1 MPEPTIKKKDNV
13 IMKNFLFKF
22 SFFLVLIVTSCSKDK
37 DINNPPSKLNT
48 GANQFVFTYN
58 GLPQKP
64 INVFYNIPNGNRT
77 NMPIVIVFHG
87 DERNASDYRDIWINA
102 SNQYGF
108 MVFAPEFNSVDF
120 PGGSSYIIGNV
131 YQDGNFP
138 TAQTLNNESIWT
150 FSMIEPLFDFIKAN
164 SGSDANTYNMFGH
177 SGGGQFVHRF
187 VLLKPN
193 ARFDKAI
200 AANSGWYTVPDG
212 VASFPYGIMN
222 CPIATISP
230 NNYFSRK
237 LFITVGSLDNNG
249 SDPSLRHNPASDLQG
264 LNRLDRANYFFS
276 RSQIYANFNNAT
288 FNWQF
293 RTVPNSGHD
302 AVLMSNNAVS
312 LLF

>member
-1 MPEPTIKKKDNV
+1 
-13 IMKNFLFKF
+13 MKNFLFKI
-22 SFFLVLIVTSCSKDK
+22 SIFLVLLFTSCSKDK
-37 DINNPPSKLNT
+37 ASSDQINQLNA
-48 GANQFVFTYN
+48 GANQFVFTYS

-64 INVFYNIPNGNRT
+64 INVFYNIPSGNRT
-77 NMPIVIVFHG
+77 NMPIVLLFHG
-87 DERNASDYRDIWINA
+87 DERNAKEYRDIWITA

-108 MVFAPEFNSVDF
+108 MVFAPEFTTADF

-131 YQDGNFP
+131 YQDGNYP

-150 FSMIEPLFDFIKAN
+150 FSMIEPLFDYIKAN
-164 SGSDANTYNMFGH
+164 SGSAALSYDMFGH

-193 ARFDKAI
+193 ARYNRAV

-222 CPIATISP
+222 CPITAISP

-237 LFITVGSLDNNG
+237 LYVTVGALDNNG
-249 SDPSLRHNPASDLQG
+249 SDPSLRHNTASDLQG
-264 LNRLDRANYFFS
+264 LNRLNRANYFFS
-276 RSQIYANFNNAT
+276 KSQTYANSVQAT

-293 RTVPNSGHD
+293 HKVANSGHD
-302 AVLMSNNAVS
+302 AILMSNDAVN
-312 LLF
+312 LLFN

>member
-1 MPEPTIKKKDNV
+1 
-13 IMKNFLFKF
+13 MKNLLIKISIFL
-22 SFFLVLIVTSCSKDK
+22 LLIFTSCSKDK
-37 DINNPPSKLNT
+37 ASTDQVNHLNA
-48 GANQFVFTYN
+48 GANQFVFTYS

-64 INVFYNIPNGNRT
+64 INIFYNIPSGNRT
-77 NMPIVIVFHG
+77 NMPIVLLFHG
-87 DERNASDYRDIWINA
+87 DERNAKEYRDIWINA

-108 MVFAPEFNSVDF
+108 MVFAPEFTTADF

-131 YQDGNFP
+131 YQDGNYP
-138 TAQTLNNESIWT
+138 TPQTLNNESVWT
-150 FSMIEPLFDFIKAN
+150 FSVIEPLFDYLKTN
-164 SGSDANTYNMFGH
+164 SGSGALSYDMFGH

-193 ARFDKAI
+193 ARYNKAV

-212 VASFPYGIMN
+212 VANFPYGIMN
-222 CPIATISP
+222 CPITAISS

-237 LFITVGSLDNNG
+237 LYVTVGALDNNG
-249 SDPSLRHNPASDLQG
+249 SDASLRHNTASDLQG

-276 RSQIYANFNNAT
+276 KSQTYANSVSAT

-293 RTVPNSGHD
+293 HTVPNSGHD
-302 AVLMSNNAVS
+302 ATLMSNDAVN

>member
-1 MPEPTIKKKDNV
+1 MKLYFFKISICILV
-13 IMKNFLFKF
+13 IF
-22 SFFLVLIVTSCSKDK
+22 TSCSKE
-37 DINNPPSKLNT
+37 T
-48 GANQFVFTYN
+48 GTTDQIDQLKVGSNQFVYTYS

-77 NMPIVIVFHG
+77 NMPIVLLFHG
-87 DERNASDYRDIWINA
+87 EERNAQDYRDLWVNA

-108 MVFAPEFNSVDF
+108 MVFAPEFSVADF

-131 YQDGNFP
+131 YQDGNYP
-138 TAQTLNNESIWT
+138 TAVTLNNESVWT
-150 FSMIEPLFDFIKAN
+150 FSIVEPLFDYLKIN
-164 SGSDANTYNMFGH
+164 SGSAALSYDMFGH

-187 VLLKPN
+187 VMLKPN
-193 ARFDKAI
+193 ARYNRAV

-222 CPIATISP
+222 CPITSISP

-237 LFITVGSLDNNG
+237 LYVTVGALDNNG
-249 SDPSLRHNPASDLQG
+249 SDASLRHNTASDLQG

-276 RSQIYANFNNAT
+276 KSQTYANSVSAT

-293 RTVPNSGHD
+293 HTVANSGHD
-302 AVLMSNNAVS
+302 ATLMSNDAIG

>member
-1 MPEPTIKKKDNV
+1 MKLYFFKISICILV
-13 IMKNFLFKF
+13 IF
-22 SFFLVLIVTSCSKDK
+22 TSCSKE
-37 DINNPPSKLNT
+37 T
-48 GANQFVFTYN
+48 GTTDQIDQLKVGSNQFVYTYS

-77 NMPIVIVFHG
+77 NMPIVLLFHG
-87 DERNASDYRDIWINA
+87 EERNAQDYRDLWVNA

-108 MVFAPEFNSVDF
+108 MVFAPEFSVADF

-131 YQDGNFP
+131 YQDGNYP
-138 TAQTLNNESIWT
+138 TAVTLNDESVWT
-150 FSMIEPLFDFIKAN
+150 FSIVEPLFDYLKIN
-164 SGSDANTYNMFGH
+164 SGSAALSYDMFGH

-187 VLLKPN
+187 VMLKPN
-193 ARFDKAI
+193 ARYKRAV

-222 CPIATISP
+222 CPITSISP

-237 LFITVGSLDNNG
+237 LYITVGALDNNG
-249 SDPSLRHNPASDLQG
+249 SDASLRHNTASDLQG

-276 RSQIYANFNNAT
+276 KSQTYANAMQAT

-293 RTVPNSGHD
+293 HTVANSGHD
-302 AVLMSNNAVS
+302 AVLMSNDAIS
-312 LLF
+312 LLFH

>member
-1 MPEPTIKKKDNV
+1 
-13 IMKNFLFKF
+13 MKNYFIKTLLFF
-22 SFFLVLIVTSCSKDK
+22 VLLILSCSKD
-37 DINNPPSKLNT
+37 NT
-48 GANQFVFTYN
+48 ATNSTNQLSSGANQFVFTYS

-64 INVFYNIPNGNRT
+64 INVFYNIPSGNRA

-102 SNQYGF
+102 SNQCGF

-138 TAQTLNNESIWT
+138 TTQTLNNESVWT
-150 FSMIEPLFDFIKAN
+150 FSMIEPLFDFIKVN
-164 SGSDANTYNMFGH
+164 SGSAALTYDMFGH

-193 ARFDKAI
+193 ARFNKAV

-212 VASFPYGIMN
+212 VANFPYGIMN
-222 CPIATISP
+222 SPITTTSP
-230 NNYFSRK
+230 NTYFSKK
-237 LFITVGSLDNNG
+237 LYITVGALDNNG
-249 SDPSLRHNPASDLQG
+249 SDPSLRHNTESDLQG
-264 LNRLDRANYFFS
+264 LNRLARANYFFS
-276 RSQIYANFNNAT
+276 KSQIYANTTQAT

-293 RTVPNSGHD
+293 YTVANSGHD
-302 AVLMSNNAVS
+302 AVLMSNDAIN
-312 LLF
+312 LLFR

>member
-1 MPEPTIKKKDNV
+1 
-13 IMKNFLFKF
+13 MKNILIKILLFSLF
-22 SFFLVLIVTSCSKDK
+22 IFTSCSKDK
-37 DINNPPSKLNT
+37 TNIDQATVFNA
-48 GANQFVFTYN
+48 GVNQFVFTYS

-87 DERNASDYRDIWINA
+87 EERNASEYRDIWINA

-108 MVFAPEFNSVDF
+108 MVFAPEFNNVDF

-138 TAQTLNNESIWT
+138 TAQTLNNESVWT
-150 FSMIEPLFDFIKAN
+150 FSMIEPLFDLIKAN
-164 SGSDANTYNMFGH
+164 SGSGANTYNMFGH

-212 VASFPYGIMN
+212 VANFPYGIMN
-222 CPIATISP
+222 SPITAISP

-237 LFITVGSLDNNG
+237 LFITVGRLDNNG
-249 SDPSLRHNPASDLQG
+249 SDPSLRHNTASDLQG

-276 RSQIYANFNNAT
+276 KSQIYSNTTQST

-293 RTVPNSGHD
+293 HTVANSGHD
-302 AVLMSNNAVS
+302 AVLMSNDAIN

>member
-1 MPEPTIKKKDNV
+1 
-13 IMKNFLFKF
+13 MKNILIKILLF
-22 SFFLVLIVTSCSKDK
+22 SLLIFTSCSKDK
-37 DINNPPSKLNT
+37 TNT
-48 GANQFVFTYN
+48 DQATIFNAGVNQFVFTYS

-87 DERNASDYRDIWINA
+87 DERNASEYRDIWINA

-108 MVFAPEFNSVDF
+108 MVFAPEFNNVDF

-150 FSMIEPLFDFIKAN
+150 FSMIEPLFDLIKAN
-164 SGSDANTYNMFGH
+164 SGSGANTYDMFGH

-193 ARFDKAI
+193 ARYNRAI

-212 VASFPYGIMN
+212 VANFPYGIMN
-222 CPIATISP
+222 SPITAISP

-237 LFITVGSLDNNG
+237 LFITVGSLDNNA
-249 SDPSLRHNPASDLQG
+249 SDPSIRHNTESDLQG
-264 LNRLDRANYFFS
+264 LNRLARANYFYSKS
-276 RSQIYANFNNAT
+276 RTFAISVGAT

-293 RTVPNSGHD
+293 HTVANSGHD
-302 AVLMSNNAVS
+302 AVLMSNHAVN
-312 LLF
+312 LLH

>member
-1 MPEPTIKKKDNV
+1 
-13 IMKNFLFKF
+13 MKNYFIKTLLFF
-22 SFFLVLIVTSCSKDK
+22 VFVLLIVSCSKD
-37 DINNPPSKLNT
+37 NT
-48 GANQFVFTYN
+48 ATNSTNQLSSGANQFVFTYS

-64 INVFYNIPNGNRT
+64 INVFYNIPSGNRA

-138 TAQTLNNESIWT
+138 TTQTLNNESVWT
-150 FSMIEPLFDFIKAN
+150 FSMIEPLFDFIKVN
-164 SGSDANTYNMFGH
+164 SGSAALTYDMFGH

-187 VLLKPN
+187 VLLKPK
-193 ARFDKAI
+193 ARLNKAV

-212 VASFPYGIMN
+212 VANFPYGIMN
-222 CPIATISP
+222 SPITTTSP
-230 NNYFSRK
+230 NTYFSKK
-237 LFITVGSLDNNG
+237 LYITVGALDNNG
-249 SDPSLRHNPASDLQG
+249 SDPSLRHNTESDLQG

-276 RSQIYANFNNAT
+276 KSQIYANTTQAT

-293 RTVPNSGHD
+293 HTVANSGHD
-302 AVLMSNNAVS
+302 AVLMSNDAIN
-312 LLF
+312 LLFR